1 MSKIA
6 RTWRSDIASYWANEL
21 RIERGQGES
30 AMRRR
35 AGHTLL
41 ELMVVISIIF
51 TMLAIFTPYYVKAV
65 KMARHRAD
73 TVQGKHDGH

>member
-1 MSKIA
+1 
-6 RTWRSDIASYWANEL
+6 
-21 RIERGQGES
+21 
-30 AMRRR
+30 MRCR

-51 TMLAIFTPYYVKAV
+51 TMLAIFMPYYVKAV

-73 TVQGKHDGH
+73 MVCRRLSHSAANGQRLLPTRLARDT